1 MLIPHSLQFVT
12 EIDES
17 HPNATIIQ
25 NMPEQYRQIMFEQM
39 LVDLVAP
46 RLQPILDELNANNS
60 WAILRVAD

>member
-12 EIDES
+12 EIDDF
-17 HPNATIIQ
+17 HPNATMIQ

-46 RLQPILDELNANNS
+46 RLQDILDELNAGNS
-60 WAILRVAD
+60 WATLRVAD

>member
-39 LVDLVAP
+39 LIDLVAP